1 MTLGKLDARSLRVA
15 ISPHAALCCIAVAL
29 LSGAIAQGQEKS
41 LRDRI
46 DHQIAQGWTV
56 QKATPAEASDDA
68 SFLRRA
74 YVDLVG
80 TIPTGEET
88 RAFLADSSS
97 DKRSKLI
104 DRLLDDP
111 RYASQQAEVWEHVL
125 ISRTPLN
132 AEAGRSRAGF
142 QKWLR
147 AQFAGNAPLDHSV
160 KELLLAEG
168 NSLDQGPPLFYA
180 QFRAQPEETAVG
192 VTRVLLGT
200 QLACAQCHDHPYDS
214 WTQRDFYGMAAFFAR
229 LVLIDAG
236 GGMNNKK
243 FAIGERRT
251 GEVLFTGPAIEAKP
265 GQKGEPVYAKFLGG
279 QSLVEPPLPKGFQ
292 EPAKKEA
299 VKSLPK
305 PDFSR
310 KEKLAE
316 WLTAADNPYF
326 ARAMANR
333 VWGQFLRRGIVHP
346 VDNLSERNK
355 ASHAELLDLLAKE
368 FVQHKF
374 DVKWLIRE
382 IVNSKTYQLSSN
394 GSQGEPLSF
403 EQMQLRPLTDVEM
416 INAVRTA
423 AGWGSDNL
431 SESLDNYVRRTFGNA
446 VDGRGEFQASLTER
460 LFVSNSSNFRSL
472 ITRKPGGLWHRI
484 QNSKEPISD
493 RVDQLFV
500 SVLSRFP
507 DADERQQFEAHLAM
521 AKLATS
527 DTTVEDAIWALLAS
541 AEFRFNH

>member
-1 MTLGKLDARSLRVA
+1 MAHRHLLTTAVFLLVGT
-15 ISPHAALCCIAVAL
+15 AAM
-29 LSGAIAQGQEKS
+29 GQG

-46 DHQIAQGWTV
+46 DEHTAKAWAAQ
-56 QKATPAEASDDA
+56 KITPTQASDDA
-68 SFLRRA
+68 AFLRRV
-74 YVDLVG
+74 YLDLIG
-80 TIPTGEET
+80 TIPSHDET
-88 RAFLADSSS
+88 RAFLADVNA

-104 DRLLDDP
+104 DRLLNDP
-111 RYASQQAEVWEHVL
+111 RFSDQQADVWEHVL

-132 AEAGRSRAGF
+132 PEAARSRSGF

-147 AQFAGNAPLDHSV
+147 AKLAGNEPLDRWV
-160 KELLLAEG
+160 KEVLLAEG
-168 NSLDQGPPLFYA
+168 NSQDQGPPLFYA
-180 QFRAQPEETAVG
+180 QFRAQPEETAVA
-192 VTRVLLGT
+192 VTRIFLGT

-229 LVLIDAG
+229 LVMIDAG

-243 FAIGERRT
+243 FMIGERRT
-251 GEVLFTGPAIEAKP
+251 GEVLFTGPAIEQKP

-279 QSLVEPPLPKGFQ
+279 KSLVEPPLPQGFQ
-292 EPAKKEA
+292 EPSKKGA

-310 KEKLAE
+310 KEQLAG

-333 VWGQFLRRGIVHP
+333 LWGQFLRRGIVHP

-368 FVQHKF
+368 FIQHKF
-374 DVKWLIRE
+374 DMKWLIRE
-382 IVNSKTYQLSSN
+382 IVGSRTYQLSST
-394 GSQGEPLSF
+394 GRDGEPRAF
-403 EQMQLRPLTDVEM
+403 EQMPLRPLSDVEM
-416 INAVRTA
+416 INALRTA

-431 SESLDNYVRRTFGNA
+431 PASLDVQLRRVFGNA

-460 LFVSNSSNFRSL
+460 LFVSNSQLFRSA
-472 ITRKPGGLWHRI
+472 ITKKPGGLWHRI
-484 QNSKEPISD
+484 HFAKEPVPQ
-493 RVDQLFV
+493 RVEQLFL
-500 SVLSRFP
+500 SVLCRLP
-507 DADERQQFEAHLAM
+507 DADERTRFAAHLSAG
-521 AKLATS
+521 KIATS

-541 AEFRFNH
+541 AEFRFNN